1 MAEESC
7 SKKLAGKSVNV
18 EFSAN
23 VDSESDKENT
33 PDVIGNEEYD
43 FLFGSD
49 DEEQILSTDPNFSPT
64 KNWSHDKNADELTN
78 VQQKTAVDKNAPEG
92 FSINNWKEGDSEV
105 MPEFPF
111 TGAPEFKVEILDDS
125 DKHYFLKLFVDEEI
139 IASLILQTNK
149 YAAEFIQANAEKLGE
164 HSRFSKWPKDGI
176 KTNKMLA
183 FIALT
188 YYMGIVKK
196 RLNHFVLKY
205 W

>member
-33 PDVIGNEEYD
+33 ADVIGNEEYD

-49 DEEQILSTDPNFSPT
+49 DEEQILSTTDPNFTPT

-92 FSINNWKEGDSEV
+92 FSINNRKKGDSEA

-111 TGAPEFKVEILDDS
+111 TGASGFKVEIPDDS
-125 DKHYFLKLFVDEEI
+125 DELYFLKLFVDEEI
-139 IASLILQTNK
+139 IASLTLQTNTN
-149 YAAEFIQANAEKLGE
+149 AAEFIQPNPEKLGE

-188 YYMGIVKK
+188 
-196 RLNHFVLKY
+196 
-205 W
+205 